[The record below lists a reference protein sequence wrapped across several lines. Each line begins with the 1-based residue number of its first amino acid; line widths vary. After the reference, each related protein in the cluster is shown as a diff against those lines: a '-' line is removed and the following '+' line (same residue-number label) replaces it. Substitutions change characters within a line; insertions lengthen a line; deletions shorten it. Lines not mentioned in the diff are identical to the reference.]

1 MSPWLRRAAAGTAS
15 LLGAFAVLQ
24 AAHAALAEATVF
36 RPRRGPVARP
46 PNLARL
52 PLLRDVAFVS
62 GGATMRGW
70 FVPSR
75 NGAAIVLVHGS
86 GGDRGHVAAEAQ
98 VLANAGFGA
107 LLFDWPG
114 HGESGG
120 RVTYG
125 SSEREAIRAA
135 VRFAAAQPDVDP
147 ARIGALGVSAGAA
160 LLATE
165 AAADPNVRTLVLV
178 APFGDSEAQTRA
190 EYARSG
196 RIATWAALWVDRAL
210 MPEGP
215 LRALDAVRALG
226 GRSLLVIAGDRDPVV
241 PLRLS
246 EELFETANARK
257 EMLILPST
265 GHANFDAGESGSYR
279 DGILR
284 WFEAE
289 LAPSVNVSETL

>member
-1 MSPWLRRAAAGTAS
+1 
-15 LLGAFAVLQ
+15 
-24 AAHAALAEATVF
+24 
-36 RPRRGPVARP
+36 
-46 PNLARL
+46 
-52 PLLRDVAFVS
+52 
-62 GGATMRGW
+62 
-70 FVPSR
+70 
-75 NGAAIVLVHGS
+75 
-86 GGDRGHVAAEAQ
+86 
-98 VLANAGFGA
+98 
-107 LLFDWPG
+107 
-114 HGESGG
+114 
-120 RVTYG
+120 
-125 SSEREAIRAA
+125 
-135 VRFAAAQPDVDP
+135 
-147 ARIGALGVSAGAA
+147 
-160 LLATE
+160 
-165 AAADPNVRTLVLV
+165 
-178 APFGDSEAQTRA
+178 
-190 EYARSG
+190 
-196 RIATWAALWVDRAL
+196 